1 MKKIKRLF
9 KSRPSSLAVPSV
21 PEGESSRTPT
31 HSDALPAVNK
41 VLDVAEKAVDGLPI
55 PGLKQVIST
64 IHAILQSVEVKV
76 IDYLCL
82 GWRLLTAIC
91 FFLRNQKLIKGR

>member
-1 MKKIKRLF
+1 MKIVKRLL
-9 KSRPSSLAVPSV
+9 KPRPSSPAVSSV

-31 HSDALPAVNK
+31 HSDALPAANK
-41 VLDVAEKAVDGLPI
+41 ILDVAEKAVDGLPI

-64 IHAILQSVEVKV
+64 IHAILQLVEVKV

-82 GWRLLTAIC
+82 GWRLLTAIW
-91 FFLRNQKLIKGR
+91 FFLEIKS

>member
-9 KSRPSSLAVPSV
+9 KSRPSSPAVPSV

-31 HSDALPAVNK
+31 HSYALPAANK
-41 VLDVAEKAVDGLPI
+41 ILDVAEKAVDGLPV

-82 GWRLLTAIC
+82 GWRLLTAIW
-91 FFLRNQKLIKGR
+91 FFLEIKS

>member
-1 MKKIKRLF
+1 MKRLF
-9 KSRPSSLAVPSV
+9 KARPSSSAVPSV
-21 PEGESSRTPT
+21 LEGESPRTPT
-31 HSDALPAVNK
+31 HPDALAAVNK

>member
-1 MKKIKRLF
+1 MQRLRDRLR
-9 KSRPSSLAVPSV
+9 SRSPGPRPSAA
-21 PEGESSRTPT
+21 ESSR
-31 HSDALPAVNK
+31 HSDALAAVNK
-41 VLDVAEKAVDGLPI
+41 VLDIAEKAVDGLPI
-55 PGLKQVIST
+55 PRLKQVIST

-82 GWRLLTAIC
+82 EWRLLTAIC